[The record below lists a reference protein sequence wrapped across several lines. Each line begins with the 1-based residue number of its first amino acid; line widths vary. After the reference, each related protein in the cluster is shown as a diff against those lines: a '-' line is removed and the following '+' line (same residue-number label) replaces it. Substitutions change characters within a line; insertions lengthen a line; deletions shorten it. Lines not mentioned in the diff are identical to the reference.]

1 MWANSSEEKKTKS
14 ISKKNNSHCRTLW
27 LEHPRA
33 KKECTKTCKS
43 ESVVVGLLSFFV
55 CEKCVTNT
63 HTADAKI
70 CAVRQPEE
78 ASVNWAYRFRSLA
91 LVRLGHFFPST
102 FSMRSFSMWILCT
115 KGFLCAKRSIDETKI
130 IPPCHVNEHIIFD
143 LVSRATCRVCECV
156 QVFFPPNPSF
166 YVCVFGWLFRL
177 PPHPRCCYCC
187 FYIAAEITHGNKVF
201 E

>member
-1 MWANSSEEKKTKS
+1 MCNEYTHRRRKNMCGSSARRSECKFQSLS
-14 ISKKNNSHCRTLW
+14 ISL
-27 LEHPRA
+27 P
-33 KKECTKTCKS
+33 
-43 ESVVVGLLSFFV
+43 GF
-55 CEKCVTNT
+55 
-63 HTADAKI
+63 DA
-70 CAVRQPEE
+70 ARP
-78 ASVNWAYRFRSLA
+78 
-91 LVRLGHFFPST
+91 FFP
-102 FSMRSFSMWILCT
+102 FYIQYAVVFYAILCT